1 MAGKKVLFID
11 RDGTLIVEPQDT
23 FQIDSLERLEFLP
36 GVFRNL
42 HYIRHNC
49 NYELVM
55 VSNQDGLGTPAYP
68 QAAFDLVQSK
78 LITYFANEGVFF
90 DDIYIDPSFP
100 HENSPGRKPGTGMLT
115 KYFSPGYNL
124 AESYV
129 IGDRLTDIELARN
142 LGASGILIGDASRW
156 DEVQKAGLNAW
167 CALVS
172 PDWDQIAE
180 FLMQRNRYAQVRRT
194 TRETDISVSISLD
207 GKGTGN
213 ISTGIGFFD
222 HMLDQIARHSGC
234 DISIQVKGDL
244 HVDEHHTIEDV
255 ALSLGEAFRTAL
267 GDMKGVQRYG
277 FALPMDES
285 RATVLIDFGGRSF
298 FRWKAVF
305 RRERIGE
312 FPTEMFPHFF
322 RSFADAA
329 RCNLHI
335 TALGENEHHKAEA
348 IFKAFARAMGM
359 AVRKDR
365 IKNYLPSTK
374 GKI

>member
-329 RCNLHI
+329 HCNLHI

-365 IKNYLPSTK
+365 LKNYLPSTK

>member
-207 GKGTGN
+207 GKGTSN

-329 RCNLHI
+329 HCNLHI

-365 IKNYLPSTK
+365 LKNYLPSTK

>member
-207 GKGTGN
+207 GKGTSN

-365 IKNYLPSTK
+365 LKNYLPSTK

>member
-49 NYELVM
+49 DYELVM

-68 QAAFDLVQSK
+68 QAAFDLVQNK

-90 DDIYIDPSFP
+90 DDIYIDPSLP
-100 HENSPGRKPGTGMLT
+100 HENSPGRKPGTAMLT
-115 KYFSPGYNL
+115 KYFGPGYNL
-124 AESYV
+124 AESFV

-142 LGASGILIGDASRW
+142 LGASGILISDASRW
-156 DEVQKAGLNAW
+156 EEVQKAGLGAW
-167 CALVS
+167 CALIS
-172 PDWDQIAE
+172 PDWNRIAE
-180 FLMQRNRYAQVRRT
+180 FLMQRNRYAQVKRT

-234 DISIQVKGDL
+234 DISIRVKGDL

-255 ALSLGEAFRTAL
+255 ALCLGEGFRTAL

-285 RATVLIDFGGRSF
+285 RATVLIDFGGRPF

-312 FPTEMFPHFF
+312 FPAEMFPHFF

-335 TALGENEHHKAEA
+335 TASGENEHHKAEA
-348 IFKAFARAMGM
+348 IFKAFARALGM
-359 AVRKDR
+359 AISKNPL
-365 IKNYLPSTK
+365 KNYLPSTK
-374 GKI
+374 DKI

>member
-365 IKNYLPSTK
+365 LKNYLPSTK

>member
-68 QAAFDLVQSK
+68 QAAFDLVQRK

-255 ALSLGEAFRTAL
+255 ALSLGEAFRKAL

-305 RRERIGE
+305 HRERIGE

-365 IKNYLPSTK
+365 LKNYLPSTK

>member
-49 NYELVM
+49 DYELVM

-68 QAAFDLVQSK
+68 QAAFDLVQNK
-78 LITYFANEGVFF
+78 LITYFTNEGVFF
-90 DDIYIDPSFP
+90 DDIYIDPSLP
-100 HENSPGRKPGTGMLT
+100 HQNSPGRKPGTAMLT
-115 KYFSPGYNL
+115 KYFGPGYNL

-156 DEVQKAGLNAW
+156 EEVQKAGLGAW
-167 CALVS
+167 CALIS
-172 PDWDQIAE
+172 PDWNRIAE
-180 FLMQRNRYAQVRRT
+180 FLMQRNRYTQVKRT

-234 DISIQVKGDL
+234 DISIRVKGDL

-255 ALSLGEAFRTAL
+255 ALCLGEAFRTAL

-285 RATVLIDFGGRSF
+285 RATVLIDFGGRPF

-312 FPTEMFPHFF
+312 FPAEMFPHFF

-335 TALGENEHHKAEA
+335 TASGENEHHKAEA
-348 IFKAFARAMGM
+348 IFKAFARALGM
-359 AVRKDR
+359 AISKNPL
-365 IKNYLPSTK
+365 KNYLPSTK
-374 GKI
+374 DKI

>member
-23 FQIDSLERLEFLP
+23 FQIDSLEKLEFLP

-42 HYIRHNC
+42 HYIRNKSD
-49 NYELVM
+49 YELVM

-68 QAAFDLVQSK
+68 QAAFDLVQNK
-78 LITYFANEGVFF
+78 LITFFANEGVLF
-90 DDIYIDPSFP
+90 DDIYIDPSLP
-100 HENSPGRKPGTGMLT
+100 LENSPRRKPGTGMLT
-115 KYFSPGYNL
+115 KYFSSDYNL
-124 AESYV
+124 AGSYV

-142 LGASGILIGDASRW
+142 LGASGILIGDESRW
-156 DEVQKAGLNAW
+156 EEIRKAGLSNW
-167 CALVS
+167 CALIS
-172 PDWDQIAE
+172 PHWDRIAE
-180 FLMQRNRYAQVRRT
+180 FLVQRNRFAQVRRT
-194 TRETDISVSISLD
+194 TRETDISVSVSLD
-207 GKGTGN
+207 GNGAGN
-213 ISTGIGFFD
+213 VSTGIGFFD

-234 DISIQVKGDL
+234 DISIQATGDL

-255 ALSLGEAFRTAL
+255 ALCLGEAIHTAL
-267 GDMKGVQRYG
+267 GDMKGIQRYG
-277 FALPMDES
+277 FSLPMDES
-285 RATVLIDFGGRSF
+285 KATVLIDFGGRPF

-312 FPTEMFPHFF
+312 CPTEMFQHFF

-335 TALGENEHHKAEA
+335 TATGENEHHKAEA
-348 IFKAFARAMGM
+348 IFKAFARALSM
-359 AVRKDR
+359 AVKKDPL
-365 IKNYLPSTK
+365 KDYLPSTK

>member
-49 NYELVM
+49 DYELVM

-68 QAAFDLVQSK
+68 QTAFDLVQNK

-90 DDIYIDPSFP
+90 DDIYIDPSLP
-100 HENSPGRKPGTGMLT
+100 HENSPGRKPGTAMLT
-115 KYFSPGYNL
+115 KYFGPGYNL
-124 AESYV
+124 AESFV

-142 LGASGILIGDASRW
+142 LGASGILISDASRW
-156 DEVQKAGLNAW
+156 EEVQKAGLGAW
-167 CALVS
+167 CALIS
-172 PDWDQIAE
+172 PDWNRIAE
-180 FLMQRNRYAQVRRT
+180 FLMQRNRYAQVKRT

-234 DISIQVKGDL
+234 DISIRVKGDL

-255 ALSLGEAFRTAL
+255 ALCLGEGFRTAL

-285 RATVLIDFGGRSF
+285 RATVLIDFGGRPF

-312 FPTEMFPHFF
+312 FPAEMFPHFF

-335 TALGENEHHKAEA
+335 TASGENEHHKAEA
-348 IFKAFARAMGM
+348 IFKAFARALGM
-359 AVRKDR
+359 AISKNPL
-365 IKNYLPSTK
+365 KNYLPSTK
-374 GKI
+374 DKI

>member
-11 RDGTLIVEPQDT
+11 RDGTLIVEPKDT
-23 FQIDSLERLEFLP
+23 FQVDSLERLEFMP

-42 HYIRHNC
+42 HFIRHNSD
-49 NYELVM
+49 YELVM

-68 QAAFDLVQSK
+68 MAAFDLVQNK
-78 LITYFANEGVFF
+78 LIAYFANEGVFF
-90 DDIYIDPSFP
+90 DDIYIDPSLP
-100 HENSPGRKPGTGMLT
+100 HENSPNRKPGTGMLT
-115 KYFSPGYNL
+115 KYFNSGYNL

-129 IGDRLTDIELARN
+129 IGDRLTDVELARN
-142 LGASGILIGDASRW
+142 LGASGILFGDASRW
-156 DEVQKAGLNAW
+156 DEVQKAGLTAW

-180 FLMQRNRYAQVRRT
+180 FLMQRNRYAQIKRT

-207 GKGTGN
+207 GKGVSN
-213 ISTGIGFFD
+213 IFTGIGFFD

-234 DISIQVKGDL
+234 DISIQVTGDL

-267 GDMKGVQRYG
+267 GDMRGVQRYG
-277 FALPMDES
+277 FTLPMDDS
-285 RATVLIDFGGRSF
+285 KATVLIDFGGRPF
-298 FRWKAVF
+298 FRWKTVF

-335 TALGENEHHKAEA
+335 TASGENEHHKAEA
-348 IFKAFARAMGM
+348 IFKAFARAIGM
-359 AVRKDR
+359 AVRKDPS
-365 IKNYLPSTK
+365 KNYLPSTK

>member
-78 LITYFANEGVFF
+78 LIAYFANEGVFF

-156 DEVQKAGLNAW
+156 VEVQKAGLNAW

-365 IKNYLPSTK
+365 LKNYLPSTK